1 MDLNKIKAKINNR
14 EIKHLDN
21 ESEYSVILPLI
32 EADDEMFILFEKR
45 AYNLKTQPGEISFP
59 GGKIEDDETNLDAAI
74 RETCEELNIN
84 NKDVNVIGKLDYII
98 TPYNIIIYPFVAKLK
113 INNICDIN
121 FNKDEVDDIF
131 IAPLEFFIKDK
142 PITKNIEI
150 KTNIKKD
157 FPFHLIP
164 NGEDYKWRRGSYPVY
179 FYTYKD
185 KIIWGLTARIIKNFI
200 DIINDNS
207 L

>member
-1 MDLNKIKAKINNR
+1 MDLKKIKTKISNR
-14 EIKHLDN
+14 KTKPLDN
-21 ESEYSVILPLI
+21 QSEYSVILPLI
-32 EADDEMFILFEKR
+32 EVDNEIYILFETR
-45 AYNLKTQPGEISFP
+45 SYNLKTQPGEISFP
-59 GGKIEDDETNLDAAI
+59 GGKIEDNETYLDAAI
-74 RETCEELNIN
+74 RETCEELNIGD
-84 NKDVNVIGKLDYII
+84 KDVNVTGQLDYIT

-121 FNKDEVDDIF
+121 FNKEEVDDVF
-131 IAPLEFFIKDK
+131 IVPLEFFINNK
-142 PITKNIEI
+142 PITQNIEI

-164 NGEDYKWRRGSYPVY
+164 NGRDYKWRSGSYPVY

-185 KIIWGLTARIIKNFI
+185 KIIWGLTARITKNFI